1 MLGPSYS
8 FVLPFPSADEYN
20 DFVTNF
26 PLSPLL
32 RLSTTSTSLSSQD
45 GESTEQPEDGN
56 KTAKML
62 RRKWRMLVD
71 GRKRS
76 RGYKLIGDEGRGG
89 DALDTNDGGIELAS
103 RGEARNR

>member
-1 MLGPSYS
+1 MLAPSYS
-8 FVLPFPSADEYN
+8 LVLPFPSADEYN
-20 DFVTNF
+20 DFVTHF

-32 RLSTTSTSLSSQD
+32 RLSTTSMSLSSRD
-45 GESTEQPEDGN
+45 GERTERPETEN

-62 RRKWRMLVD
+62 RRKWRSLID

-76 RGYKLIGDEGRGG
+76 RGYQLIGDEGRGG
-89 DALDTNDGGIELAS
+89 DALDTNGGIELVR

>member
-1 MLGPSYS
+1 MLAPSYS

-20 DFVTNF
+20 DFVTHF

-32 RLSTTSTSLSSQD
+32 RLSTTSTSLSSRD
-45 GESTEQPEDGN
+45 SERTERPGDES

-62 RRKWRMLVD
+62 RRKWQTLID

-89 DALDTNDGGIELAS
+89 DALDANDGGIEL
-103 RGEARNR
+103 EQLW